1 MDSKNSRNLSV
12 EHTASGSTTSFKKDP
27 FTKKLPLVKNSSQKI
42 MIVGRTGG
50 EQKILHQ
57 GSSMVELFAGNSQ
70 LTHLSSIQDNKQ
82 Q

>member
-1 MDSKNSRNLSV
+1 MDGRTSSIEN
-12 EHTASGSTTSFKKDP
+12 TASGSNTSFRKDP

-42 MIVGRTGG
+42 MILGRTGG

-70 LTHLSSIQDNKQ
+70 LTNMTSIQEN
-82 Q
+82 